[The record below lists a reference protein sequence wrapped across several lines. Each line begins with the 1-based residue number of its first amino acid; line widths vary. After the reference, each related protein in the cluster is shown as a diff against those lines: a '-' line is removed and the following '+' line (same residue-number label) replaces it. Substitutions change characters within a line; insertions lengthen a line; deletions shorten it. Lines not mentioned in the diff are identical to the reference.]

1 MSTSQKSSQS
11 PNSGRFED
19 GESVDHPKHY
29 TFGGIEVIDVIE
41 GWKLPFHLANVIKYV
56 SRAPY
61 KSNFKE
67 DLQKA
72 RWYLDRFV
80 SKCEDSKTFK
90 VNVSPDVPDIAEVL
104 EAWKI
109 EDVALSTIIENV
121 YFSRYDRAIELL
133 SEVID
138 EILG

>member
-1 MSTSQKSSQS
+1 MSNSQQSSQS
-11 PNSGRFED
+11 PNSGRFGD

-41 GWKLPFHLANVIKYV
+41 GWDLPFHLANVIKYV

-72 RWYLDRFV
+72 RWYLDRFIT
-80 SKCEDSKTFK
+80 KCKYSKTFK
-90 VNVSPDVPDIAEVL
+90 VNVSPDVPDIAKVL

-109 EDVALSTIIENV
+109 QDLELSSVIENV
-121 YFSRYDRAIELL
+121 YFSRYDRAIEML
-133 SEVID
+133 SYIIERTV
-138 EILG
+138 